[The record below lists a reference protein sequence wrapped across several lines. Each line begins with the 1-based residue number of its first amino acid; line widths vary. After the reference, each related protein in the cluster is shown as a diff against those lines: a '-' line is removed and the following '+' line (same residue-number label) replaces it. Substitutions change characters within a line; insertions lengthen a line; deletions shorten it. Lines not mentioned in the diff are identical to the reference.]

1 MSDDTRQLLHAASP
15 QPDPPD
21 DFDMVWA
28 RARRQR
34 RTRQV
39 AAVLGAAGVL
49 AVASVMLPGMLEGPP
64 LGGLEIVGEPDQANW
79 PDVRGG
85 VWRMPLDAIPQGVT
99 TGVVEDRQV
108 FFVRDGETVDVLL
121 AAAQHLPNEGLWWCP
136 DEQLF
141 ASPAHGELFDRD
153 GQALFGPA
161 DRDLDRLTSEVR
173 DGTLLVDPATVLP
186 GGPAEPADAIGEVLP
201 AGQAHAYEQAWN
213 GGFCAGHQPE
223 HDPPSV
229 LDPTQP
235 AAPAPDSAVP
245 VDIDRVPRQLR
256 DMFVPAAPVVAIA
269 TDPTGSSDRRVVATP
284 QADPPLLFGTS
295 CDLVSAVPLPTGWL
309 GYCLERT
316 HDGQRISS
324 LFPWGTTSTPT
335 EQQVHVPDVVGL
347 ALDEAQQILRV
358 LDLEG
363 RAVSGTFEGRA
374 WQDPDDPDAVVV
386 SQTRPAGTLVRP
398 GEIVGFRTA
407 LIDPELCAV
416 LTALPPRQGDAMAL
430 TATDG
435 YWDVLERARPHAAEP
450 LAGYLDELLA
460 HHDAGLPTQEAPG
473 KSIDSVAIHHDACS
487 RR

>member
-21 DFDMVWA
+21 DFDIVWA

-39 AAVLGAAGVL
+39 AAAVGAAGVL
-49 AVASVMLPGMLEGPP
+49 AVATVMLPGMLQGPAP
-64 LGGLEIVGEPDQANW
+64 DGLEIVGEPDQANW
-79 PDVRGG
+79 PEVRSG

-99 TGVVEDRQV
+99 AGVVEDRQV
-108 FFVRDGETVDVLL
+108 FFVREADTVDVLL

-153 GQALFGPA
+153 GQALVGPA
-161 DRDLDRLTSEVR
+161 DRDLDRLASEVR
-173 DGTLLVDPATVLP
+173 DGTLLVDPATVQP
-186 GGPAEPADAIGEVLP
+186 GNPAEPADAIGDVLP
-201 AGQAHAYEQAWN
+201 AEQAHAYEQPWN
-213 GGFCAGHQPE
+213 GAFCADHQPDQ
-223 HDPPSV
+223 DPPSV

-245 VDIDRVPRQLR
+245 VDIDRVPQALR
-256 DMFVPAAPVVAIA
+256 DMFAPAAPVMTIT
-269 TDPTGSSDRRVVATP
+269 TDPTGSSDQQVFATS

-295 CDLVSAVPLPTGWL
+295 CDLVSAVPLPPGWL

-316 HDGQRISS
+316 HDGQRMSS

-335 EQQVHVPDVVGL
+335 DQQVHVPDVVGL
-347 ALDEAQQILRV
+347 ELDEAQQILRA

-386 SQTRPAGTLVRP
+386 SQAPPAGTLVRP
-398 GEIVGFRTA
+398 SEIVGFRTA

-416 LTALPPRQGDAMAL
+416 LTELPPRQGDGMAL
-430 TATDG
+430 AATDG
-435 YWDVLERARPHAAEP
+435 YFNVLERARPHAAEP
-450 LAGYLDELLA
+450 LASYLDELLS
-460 HHDAGLPTQEAPG
+460 HNDAGLPTQQAPG
-473 KSIDSVAIHHDACS
+473 KPIDSVAIHRDACS
-487 RR
+487 HR